1 MINIMDLRTLAI
13 FLLNIYHRIQMNIL
27 TRYLLKL
34 IQISFYRLYKY
45 FLTNKTDK
53 EKYVKNKLKMNPIKI
68 QFKLIILL

>member
-1 MINIMDLRTLAI
+1 MINVMDLRTLAI
-13 FLLNIYHRIQMNIL
+13 FLMNIYHRIQMIIL
-27 TRYLLKL
+27 IRYLLKL
-34 IQISFYRLYKY
+34 IQISFYKLYKY

>member
-1 MINIMDLRTLAI
+1 MINIMNLRTLAI
-13 FLLNIYHRIQMNIL
+13 FLLNIYHRIQMIIL

>member
-13 FLLNIYHRIQMNIL
+13 FLLNIYHRIQMIIL

>member
-13 FLLNIYHRIQMNIL
+13 FLMNIYHRIQMIIL
-27 TRYLLKL
+27 IRYLLKL

>member
-1 MINIMDLRTLAI
+1 MDLRTLAI